1 VSQSTKNVK
10 NNRYLLNYTDVE
22 NPDQSEDG
30 SVNIITAQDDRVQQ
44 NIFEEET
51 PAVVNKAR
59 PVT

>member
-1 VSQSTKNVK
+1 MSQSTKNVK